1 MEAQNNNQSTRVA
14 TTKTYQHRCPCKENK
29 KHLGVSEIVPKQ
41 SPMPPEL
48 LKVQKKFFL
57 GHGIKTTDPDLAADI
72 FLERDHGKI
81 KALLSQYE
89 HGTLGVYMVP
99 PMFYG
104 DVPEAVR
111 LSDFIVNKHLD
122 KVRGDIAERTVYY
135 GFKEYFESTGDDV
148 LIIHSHKFLNKAST
162 NEKDFIVFNLSK
174 GKDFL

>member
-1 MEAQNNNQSTRVA
+1 
-14 TTKTYQHRCPCKENK
+14 
-29 KHLGVSEIVPKQ
+29 
-41 SPMPPEL
+41 
-48 LKVQKKFFL
+48 
-57 GHGIKTTDPDLAADI
+57 
-72 FLERDHGKI
+72 
-81 KALLSQYE
+81 
-89 HGTLGVYMVP
+89 MVP

-111 LSDFIVNKHLD
+111 LSDFKVNKYLD